1 MSGVVCMCVGVFWG
15 NPVFCYD
22 VILSV
27 PKIKVLERTGQTTEN
42 TKVAIVK
49 AKIGV
54 SDVKKIIC
62 QKSIQNKN

>member
-1 MSGVVCMCVGVFWG
+1 MSGVVCMCVCFGVTQF
-15 NPVFCYD
+15 FCYD